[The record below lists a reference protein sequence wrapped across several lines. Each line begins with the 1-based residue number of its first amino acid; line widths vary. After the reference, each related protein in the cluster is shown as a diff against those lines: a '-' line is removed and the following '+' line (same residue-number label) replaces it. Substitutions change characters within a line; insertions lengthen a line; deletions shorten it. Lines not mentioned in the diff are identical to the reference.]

1 MVMATSIEWE
11 IRLKSMTDLRN
22 VRDKTLLCLEKSIS
36 ADDIAV
42 NCWHI
47 CLDVWM
53 WVAKT
58 EERAGKDIPATMCVC
73 VCVCVCVCARA
84 RAHACTRVGTQC
96 EIYPDNKFFSVQ
108 YNIVDY
114 MYSIIQQI
122 SRAYSFCLTEIL
134 CLSIHNSPLS
144 FPSNWQSPFHS
155 VSVSLTIFS
164 TSYNWNHAVFFLRQP
179 YFI

>member
-11 IRLKSMTDLRN
+11 IRFESMTDLRN
-22 VRDKTLLCLEKSIS
+22 VRDKTLLCLEKSIF

-53 WVAKT
+53 WVSKT
-58 EERAGKDIPATMCVC
+58 EKRGGKDIPATMCVC
-73 VCVCVCVCARA
+73 VCV
-84 RAHACTRVGTQC
+84 HTCTRVGTQY
-96 EIYPDNKFFSVQ
+96 EIYPNNKFFSVQ
-108 YNIVDY
+108 YNIIDY

-122 SRAYSFCLTEIL
+122 SRANSFCLTEIL
-134 CLSIHNSPLS
+134 CLSIHNSPLP